1 MKLDNIKAPESLKL
15 KTIGLMNKELK
26 NNKPKKILKV
36 AIIAVCIPVLFAFT
50 AFACNIFS
58 GLAGD
63 ELSFSTEYQGDGIVE
78 VTVKNRS
85 EKDLQ
90 FTDTIKL
97 EQWSTSQE
105 ILEIKQK
112 MPLIKAGKTEVITI
126 DLSEYDLEVLETP
139 LAGNDWYYFVFTN
152 SNFLHGHD
160 WMASVI
166 FWEASMTEPSNSD
179 SDASSEIPI
188 EDHTTQKA
196 IESIKNNYTLQEPLN
211 KFSISYP
218 YNDYK
223 ENGEYVHPELDLEA
237 ESGTDI
243 YAICKGTVTEADFDE
258 KIGFYMIIDH
268 GNGLKSKYACCKE
281 LFKKQGDT
289 VALGDVIA
297 SVGKTGMATGS
308 HLAFSVSLDGVPINP
323 ELLFK

>member
-1 MKLDNIKAPESLKL
+1 MRLDNIKTPEALKL
-15 KTIGLMNKELK
+15 KTIVLMNQELK
-26 NNKPKKILKV
+26 YKPRKILKV

-50 AFACNIFS
+50 AFACDIFS
-58 GLAGD
+58 GLSGD

-85 EKDLQ
+85 EKALQ
-90 FTDTIKL
+90 FTDIIKL
-97 EQWSTSQE
+97 KQWSTSQE
-105 ILEIKQK
+105 ILEIKQTL
-112 MPLIKAGKTEVITI
+112 PRIKPGKTEGITI
-126 DLSEYDLEVLETP
+126 DLSDYDMAVLETP
-139 LAGNDWYYFVFTN
+139 LADNDWYYFVFTN
-152 SNFLHGHD
+152 SNFRHGHD

-166 FWEASMTEPSNSD
+166 FWEAKRTEPSNED
-179 SDASSEIPI
+179 SNITSEIPI
-188 EDHTTQKA
+188 EDHTSQKT

-211 KFSISYP
+211 KFSISCP

-223 ENGEYVHPELDLEA
+223 ENGAYVHPELDLEA
-237 ESGTDI
+237 ESGSDI
-243 YAICKGTVTEADFDE
+243 YAICEGTVLEADFNE
-258 KIGFYMIIDH
+258 KTGFYMIIDH

-281 LFKKQGDT
+281 SFKKQGDT

-308 HLAFSVSLDGVPINP
+308 HLAFSVSMDGIPINP